1 MFKIKC
7 GVVEKSKQNVA
18 YENLSGF
25 NIFINFKNVTW
36 LFFFSEF
43 NFLVSKV
50 KWEVFICMN
59 HLTYVILYFLNNI
72 MNHLNN

>member
-50 KWEVFICMN
+50 K
-59 HLTYVILYFLNNI
+59 
-72 MNHLNN
+72 

>member
-18 YENLSGF
+18 YENLNGF

-43 NFLVSKV
+43 NFLMSKV
-50 KWEVFICMN
+50 K
-59 HLTYVILYFLNNI
+59 
-72 MNHLNN
+72 